1 MYGDGLLK
9 FWVGVTD
16 NHWYNFLSRLQP
28 DEVNFWQPGGS
39 TVFRALR
46 PGELFLFK
54 LRSPDNAIAG
64 GGFFVKHSL
73 VPVSLAWEAFGSKN
87 GLGDFNAFRDKILS
101 LRHRDAR
108 SEPDPT
114 IGCIILTQP
123 FFLARED
130 WIPTPEDW
138 KPNIVQGKT
147 YSVEDQ
153 IGAVLWD
160 QVQERLS
167 RRTAINEIPGIV
179 AEEGPR
185 YGAEYIAKA
194 RLGQGAFRVLV
205 TDAYGRRCAM
215 TGERTLPVLESA
227 HIKPYALSGPHNV
240 NNGLLLRS
248 DLHKLFDLGYVTVT
262 TDFCIEVSKRIKEE
276 YENGRD
282 YYALQGRSL
291 VSLPDDH
298 SYRPSREYI
307 DWHNTKIFRP

>member
-1 MYGDGLLK
+1 LK

-16 NHWYNFLSRLQP
+16 NNWYNFLSRQQP
-28 DEVNFWQPGGS
+28 DEVNFWQPGGT
-39 TVFRALR
+39 TVFRALT

-54 LRSPDNAIAG
+54 LRAPDNAVAG

-73 VPVSLAWEAFGSKN
+73 LPVSLAWEAFGLKN
-87 GLGDFNAFRDKILS
+87 GTADFTTLLNKILS
-101 LRHRDAR
+101 LRHGDAHA
-108 SEPDPT
+108 EPDPT
-114 IGCIILTQP
+114 IGCIILAQP
-123 FFLARED
+123 FFLKREE
-130 WIPTPEDW
+130 WIPVPEDW
-138 KPNIVQGKT
+138 APNIVQGRRYYT
-147 YSVEDQ
+147 EDR
-153 IGAVLWD
+153 IGESLLA
-160 QVQERLS
+160 QVQERLT
-167 RRTAINEIPGIV
+167 RHQVINESTSVI

-185 YGAEYIAKA
+185 YGTEYIAKA

-262 TDFCIEVSKRIKEE
+262 ADLHIEVSKRIKEE

-282 YYALQGRSL
+282 YYALQGRPL
-291 VSLPDDH
+291 VNLPKDQL
-298 SYRPSREYI
+298 YRPSREYI
-307 DWHNTKIFRP
+307 DWHNTKIFTP

>member
-1 MYGDGLLK
+1 MK

-16 NHWYNFLSRLQP
+16 NDWFSFLSRLQP

-39 TVFRALR
+39 TVFRALTM
-46 PGELFLFK
+46 GEPFLFK
-54 LRSPDNAIAG
+54 LRAPDNAIAG
-64 GGFFVKHSL
+64 GSFFVKHSL
-73 VPVSLAWEAFGSKN
+73 IPVSLAWEAFGPKN
-87 GLGDFNAFRDKILS
+87 GLADFDAFRDKILS

-108 SEPDPT
+108 SETDPT

-123 FFLARED
+123 FFFARED
-130 WIPTPEDW
+130 WIPVPEDW
-138 KPNIVQGKT
+138 KPNIVQGKG
-147 YSVEDQ
+147 YDVEDQ
-153 IGAVLWD
+153 IGAALWY
-160 QVQERLS
+160 QVQERLI
-167 RRTAINEIPGIV
+167 RKVTINKIEDTV
-179 AEEGPR
+179 AEESPR
-185 YGAEYIAKA
+185 YGTEYITRP

-205 TDAYGRRCAM
+205 TDAYDRRCTM

-262 TDFCIEVSKRIKEE
+262 SDFRIEVSKRIKEE

-291 VSLPDDH
+291 VSLPKDQ

-307 DWHNTKIFRP
+307 DWHNEKIFTP

>member
-1 MYGDGLLK
+1 LK

-16 NHWYNFLSRLQP
+16 NNWFNFLSRQQP
-28 DEVNFWQPGGS
+28 DEVNFWQPGGA
-39 TVFRALR
+39 TVFRALS

-73 VPVSLAWEAFGSKN
+73 VPVSLAWEAFGPKN
-87 GLGDFNAFRDKILS
+87 GLADFTALRDKILS

-108 SEPDPT
+108 AEPDPT

-123 FFLARED
+123 FFLVRED

-147 YSVEDQ
+147 YTIEDP
-153 IGAVLWD
+153 IAAALWV

-167 RRTAINEIPGIV
+167 RQLHFDGMAYAA

-185 YGAEYIAKA
+185 YGAEYVMRS

-205 TDAYGRRCAM
+205 TDAYQRRCAM

-227 HIKPYALSGPHNV
+227 HIKPYANSGPHSV
-240 NNGLLLRS
+240 DNGLLLRS
-248 DLHKLFDLGYVTVT
+248 DLHKLFDLGYITVT
-262 TDFCIEVSKRIKEE
+262 NDMRVEVSSRIKAE
-276 YENGRD
+276 YENGRE
-282 YYALQGRSL
+282 YYALRGQSL
-291 VSLPDDH
+291 ISLPKETLYQPSRSYLEWH
-298 SYRPSREYI
+298 NENVYRP
-307 DWHNTKIFRP
+307 

>member
-1 MYGDGLLK
+1 MK

-16 NHWYNFLSRLQP
+16 NNWYHFLSRQQP

-39 TVFRALR
+39 TIFRALS

-73 VPVSLAWEAFGSKN
+73 VPVSLAWEAFGPKN
-87 GLGDFNAFRDKILS
+87 GLADFNALRDKILS
-101 LRHRDAR
+101 LRQRDAR

-138 KPNIVQGKT
+138 KSNIVQGKT
-147 YSVEDQ
+147 YAVEDQ
-153 IGAVLWD
+153 IGAALWD

-167 RRTAINEIPGIV
+167 RKMAINDPAGAV
-179 AEEGPR
+179 AEESPR
-185 YGAEYIAKA
+185 YGAEYITRP

-227 HIKPYALSGPHNV
+227 HIKPYALSGPHSV
-240 NNGLLLRS
+240 DNGLLLRL
-248 DLHKLFDLGYVTVT
+248 DLHKLFDLGYITVT
-262 TDFCIEVSKRIKEE
+262 NDMRIDVSNRIKAE

-282 YYALQGRSL
+282 YYALRGRSL
-291 VSLPDDH
+291 ISLPKEPL
-298 SYRPSREYI
+298 YRPSRDYLE
-307 DWHNTKIFRP
+307 WHNENVYRP